1 MDVFGGQKLGTS
13 SKNFSKIVIFHFSL
27 LTGETASNTA
37 AEMKTRKAEMMEM
50 DWMPIPAHT
59 QKRMKVSTNATK
71 AALMMKFLI
80 VSIS

>member
-1 MDVFGGQKLGTS
+1 MVANIQIFFHSHKLTT
-13 SKNFSKIVIFHFSL
+13 FFHFFPP
-27 LTGETASNTA
+27 TGETASNTA